1 MNRRM
6 PNGTY
11 GGVRGWG
18 REAPAYSIA
27 VCQHTFV
34 PFMKNHPTRKKNKKE
49 KPAPAAKGGGTEKG
63 YLALVLHSHLPFV
76 RHPEHDRF
84 LEEDWLYEAITETYI
99 PIIDVFDGL
108 VNDGVDFRITMSLTP
123 TLIAMLTDPL
133 LQQRYVRHI
142 KMLIELAEKEVKRT
156 ANQPEFSPIA
166 HLYVDLFKNAL
177 HVFEDKYGRNLVS
190 AFKKFQDLGKVE
202 IITCGATHGFL
213 PLMMNQ
219 KAVRA
224 QIMVAVE
231 EHTRHLGK
239 APKGIWLPE
248 CGYYPGLDEILKEA
262 GIRYFFTDSHGL
274 YHASPRPKYGV
285 YAPVYCK
292 SGVAAFGRD
301 IESSKQVWSSVE
313 GYPGDYNYREFYR
326 DVGFDLDY
334 EYVKPYLHPDG
345 VRVNLGIKYF
355 KITGST
361 NHKDPYIRR
370 WALDKAA
377 DHAGN
382 FLFNREKQ
390 VEWLAGVLK
399 DRKPIIVAPYDAE
412 LFGHWWFEG
421 PDWIN
426 FLMRKSAGDQ
436 KTVRLITPLEY
447 LTENPTCQISNPS
460 LSSWGYKGY
469 SEVWLDSSNDWIY
482 RHLHKAADRMIELAR
497 SFPRAEGLLLRAL
510 NQAARELLLA
520 QSSDWA
526 FILKTGSH
534 VEYAVRRTKE
544 HVLRFSRLYND
555 IKGNHIDEGWL
566 EDIEY
571 KDNIF
576 PDIDYRVY
584 A

>member
-1 MNRRM
+1 VKNS
-6 PNGTY
+6 GT
-11 GGVRGWG
+11 
-18 REAPAYSIA
+18 
-27 VCQHTFV
+27 
-34 PFMKNHPTRKKNKKE
+34 KNKNNRV
-49 KPAPAAKGGGTEKG
+49 KPGPGAKVGGTEEHVEKG
-63 YLALVLHSHLPFV
+63 YLALVFHSHLPFV

-99 PIIDVFDGL
+99 PIINVFDGL

-142 KMLIELAEKEVKRT
+142 TMLIELAEKEVVRT
-156 ANQPEFSPIA
+156 ANQPEFNPIA
-166 HLYVDLFKNAL
+166 HMYLGLFKNAL
-177 HVFEDKYGRNLVS
+177 SVFEEKYGRNLVS
-190 AFKKFQDLGKVE
+190 AFKKFQDLGKLE
-202 IITCGATHGFL
+202 IVTCGATHGFL
-213 PLMMNQ
+213 PLMLNQ

-231 EHTRHLGK
+231 QHKKHLGR
-239 APKGIWLPE
+239 APEGIWLPE
-248 CGYYPGLDEILKEA
+248 CGYYEGLDEILQDA
-262 GIRYFFTDSHGL
+262 GIRYFFTDSHGVF
-274 YHASPRPKYGV
+274 HASPRPKYGV
-285 YAPVYCK
+285 YAPIYCK

-326 DVGFDLDY
+326 DIGFDLDY
-334 EYVKPYLHPDG
+334 EYVRPYLHPDG
-345 VRVNLGIKYF
+345 ARVNLGIKYH
-355 KITGST
+355 KITGAT
-361 NHKDPYIRR
+361 DHKDPYIRQ
-370 WALDKAA
+370 WALDRAA

-390 VEWLAGVLK
+390 VEWLAGIFN

-412 LFGHWWFEG
+412 LYGHWWFEG

-426 FLMRKSAGDQ
+426 FLIRKIAYDQ
-436 KTVRLITPLEY
+436 KTVRLITPTAY
-447 LTENPTCQISNPS
+447 LAENPTCQISNPS
-460 LSSWGYKGY
+460 ASSWGYKGY
-469 SEVWLDSSNDWIY
+469 SEVWLDGSNDWIY
-482 RHLHKAADRMIELAR
+482 RHLHKAADRMVELAQSR
-497 SFPRAEGLLLRAL
+497 PHAEGTLLRAL

-534 VEYAVRRTKE
+534 VEYAVKRTRD
-544 HVLRFSRLYND
+544 HVLRFTRLYDD
-555 IKGNHIDEGWL
+555 IKRNSIDEGWL
-566 EDIEY
+566 GDIEY